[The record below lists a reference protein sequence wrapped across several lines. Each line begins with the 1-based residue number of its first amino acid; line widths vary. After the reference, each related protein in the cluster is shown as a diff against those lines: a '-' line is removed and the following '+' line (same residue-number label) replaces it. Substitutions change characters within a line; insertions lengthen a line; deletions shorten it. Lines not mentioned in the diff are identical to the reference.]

1 MVYPAAEIARVWGE
15 GDRRKISYES
25 FISLAASASVHARV
39 CVCVCVSFA
48 RAASTPMLG
57 GERERETRTS
67 LPPLSLS
74 LPVSYA
80 LEKLLFLLGHNYP
93 FSLRWWGY
101 RPRNSNFPSTS
112 KFLVRF
118 PFKYF
123 VIDR

>member
-1 MVYPAAEIARVWGE
+1 MNHLSVWL
-15 GDRRKISYES
+15 RLRP
-25 FISLAASASVHARV
+25 FTRARV
-39 CVCVCVSFA
+39 CVCPSREPRRRRCLA
-48 RAASTPMLG
+48 G
-57 GERERETRTS
+57 RERETRTS

-123 VIDR
+123 VID